1 MTDMPSQTK
10 DRPVPPPV
18 LGELSPVES
27 QASGFFGQC
36 GSSRVLQRSLWE
48 AESSKDT
55 YELARQKA
63 RELGAKVAA
72 ALDGKH
78 QAELDAA
85 LAAPP
90 VHP

>member
-1 MTDMPSQTK
+1 M
-10 DRPVPPPV
+10 
-18 LGELSPVES
+18 ENNALSLLLV
-27 QASGFFGQC
+27 ALLCQC
-36 GSSRVLQRSLWE
+36 GSSRVLQRSVWE
-48 AESSKDT
+48 AESSRDT

-63 RELGAKVAA
+63 RELGVKAAA

-78 QAELDAA
+78 QAELDVA